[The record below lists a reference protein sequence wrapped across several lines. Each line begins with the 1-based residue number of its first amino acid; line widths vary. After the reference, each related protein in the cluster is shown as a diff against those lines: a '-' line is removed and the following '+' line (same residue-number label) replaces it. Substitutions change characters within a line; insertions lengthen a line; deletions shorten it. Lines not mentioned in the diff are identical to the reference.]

1 MNRNTFFENL
11 DRNGLPTGGRKAYWA
26 YKLSIEDRS
35 NILELCDHLTEP
47 EAVDFID
54 VLRKAGITQFV
65 LTDRSTSLF
74 ATVLALTANG
84 CTIRGTKVVV
94 AFAAMMA
101 DSGNQPSLDCGLSSA
116 KKCNLFCNNDLLLFP
131 TRVIYTVQG

>member
-1 MNRNTFFENL
+1 MKRNTFFENL

-84 CTIRGTKVVV
+84 CTIRGTKNVVRKCGK
-94 AFAAMMA
+94 
-101 DSGNQPSLDCGLSSA
+101 GNKRWKTNVPGLWF
-116 KKCNLFCNNDLLLFP
+116 KLNKDM
-131 TRVIYTVQG
+131 

>member
-1 MNRNTFFENL
+1 MKRNPFLENL
-11 DRNGLPTGGRKAYWA
+11 NRNGLPFGGLKACWA
-26 YKLSIEDRS
+26 YKLSIDKKS
-35 NILELCDHLTEP
+35 NILELCDYLTEP

-84 CTIRGTKVVV
+84 CTIKGTKDVVRICCKN
-94 AFAAMMA
+94 
-101 DSGNQPSLDCGLSSA
+101 GNRWKSTIPGLWFKLD
-116 KKCNLFCNNDLLLFP
+116 KKM
-131 TRVIYTVQG
+131 

>member
-1 MNRNTFFENL
+1 MKRYTYFENL
-11 DRNGLPTGGRKAYWA
+11 DSNGLPSGGRKAYWA

-84 CTIRGTKVVV
+84 CTIKGTKDVVRIC
-94 AFAAMMA
+94 
-101 DSGNQPSLDCGLSSA
+101 DKNGNRWKSTVPGLWF
-116 KKCNLFCNNDLLLFP
+116 KLGKEM
-131 TRVIYTVQG
+131 

>member
-1 MNRNTFFENL
+1 MKRNTFFENL

-74 ATVLALTANG
+74 TTVLALTANG
-84 CTIRGTKVVV
+84 CTIRGTKDVVRICSNDGRLWKSTV
-94 AFAAMMA
+94 PGLWFK
-101 DSGNQPSLDCGLSSA
+101 LD
-116 KKCNLFCNNDLLLFP
+116 KEM
-131 TRVIYTVQG
+131 